1 MGFKRAVREDVWL
14 KIQMGG
20 PSGSGK
26 TYSALL
32 VASGIA
38 KHTGG
43 GIAFISTEK
52 SRTLYYADKFEYDV
66 LELDDYS
73 PEKYIQAIDEAIYSG
88 YKVIIIDSTSHEWQW
103 LNDVH
108 ANMKGNSF
116 QNWNPLKSRHKK
128 LMNKI
133 LGCPAHVITCARG
146 KTEWALED
154 KDGKKVPVK
163 LGLGNEGDKQAD
175 FEYTVSFAISQG
187 THIASVDEGG
197 KDNTGLFDGK
207 YEVLTARHGEMLY
220 EWANS
225 GVAPASIPK
234 EIPEPGDA
242 IANMGTVNPDDDAL
256 KTTKAEII
264 ELCKALG
271 GTKNAD
277 LMTTLKSYVPSG
289 NPNAIRSM
297 EKATEL
303 LNKLKEMKGE

>member
-1 MGFKRAVREDVWL
+1 MAFIKAKREKVWL
-14 KIQMGG
+14 KIQIGG

-26 TYSALL
+26 SYSSLL
-32 VASGIA
+32 LATGIE

-43 GIAFISTEK
+43 GIAFISSEK
-52 SRTLYYADKFEYDV
+52 SRTLYYADKFNYDV

-73 PEKYIQAIDEAIYSG
+73 PEKYIQAIDEAIDAG

-128 LMNKI
+128 FMNKI
-133 LGCPAHVITCARG
+133 LSCPAHVITCARG

-175 FEYTVSFAISQG
+175 FEYTVSFALAQG
-187 THIASVDEGG
+187 THVASVDDGG

-225 GVAPASIPK
+225 GELPPSQPK

-242 IANMGTVNPDDDAL
+242 LANATIDPL
-256 KTTKAEII
+256 KAIKAQII
-264 ELCKALG
+264 EAAKAAG
-271 GTKNAD
+271 GSGNETVMATIKEYA
-277 LMTTLKSYVPSG
+277 PSG
-289 NPNAIRSM
+289 NPNALRDID
-297 EKATEL
+297 KAKEL
-303 LNKLKEMKGE
+303 LSKLMNL

>member
-1 MGFKRAVREDVWL
+1 MAFVKAKREKVWL
-14 KIQMGG
+14 KIQIGG

-26 TYSALL
+26 SFSALL
-32 VASGIA
+32 LGTGIE

-43 GIAFISTEK
+43 GIAFISSEK
-52 SRTLYYADKFEYDV
+52 SRTLYYADKFNYDV

-73 PEKYIQAIDEAIYSG
+73 PEKYIQAIDEAISAG

-128 LMNKI
+128 FMNKI
-133 LGCPAHVITCARG
+133 LSCPAHVITCARG

-175 FEYTVSFAISQG
+175 FEYTVSFALSQG
-187 THIASVDEGG
+187 THIASVDDGG

-207 YEVLTARHGEMLY
+207 YEVLTTRHGEMLY
-220 EWANS
+220 EWANA
-225 GVAPASIPK
+225 GANPPSIPK
-234 EIPEPGDA
+234 EIPDPGDA
-242 IANMGTVNPDDDAL
+242 IASLNSLSQSEDEL
-256 KTTKAEII
+256 KSIKSKIVEKCV
-264 ELCKALG
+264 ELG
-271 GTKNAD
+271 GTKNEI
-277 LMTTLKSYVPSG
+277 LMSTIKEYVSSG
-289 NPNAIRSM
+289 NPNAIRSID
-297 EKATEL
+297 KAQEL
-303 LNKLKEMKGE
+303 LEKLNNM